1 MKKIFL
7 WASLC
12 LFAVSCSNET
22 IESDNGVT
30 NAEKVL
36 APVTVRVNGFSVTQE
51 EMASGGTTRAAQ
63 TAASYTDVGAIDLA
77 FYSGGTEVYKHT
89 QLRGDNTTY
98 TTFGEFSCNLPIGT
112 YTMVAIARGYFDG
125 DVFTMTSPTAAGYT
139 SERPR
144 ETFCA
149 SQSVTVTAAGAD
161 ASVTMNR
168 IITQLNII
176 STDQISSGVAKIRTT
191 YGGGSKSFDPT
202 SGLATDD
209 NGFSLT
215 NTAYAPGGVHL
226 GVQNY
231 AFLATDEETMTIT
244 IEALDADNHVLFTKS
259 VPGVPL
265 KRNRQTTLTGAIF
278 TTNASSAAFQVET
291 AWIEGNTVNF

>member
-1 MKKIFL
+1 MKKIIF

-22 IESDNGVT
+22 IESGNGVT

-63 TAASYTDVGAIDLA
+63 TAASYTDVKAIDLA

-168 IITQLNII
+168 IITRLNII

-191 YGGGSKSFDPT
+191 YGGGSKSFHPT

-215 NTAYAPGGVHL
+215 NTAVAPDNVHL
-226 GVQNY
+226 GVQNF

-244 IEALDADNHVLFTKS
+244 IEALDADNHVLFTK
-259 VPGVPL
+259 
-265 KRNRQTTLTGAIF
+265 
-278 TTNASSAAFQVET
+278 
-291 AWIEGNTVNF
+291 

>member
-1 MKKIFL
+1 MKKIIF

-51 EMASGGTTRAAQ
+51 EMATGGTTRAAQ

-112 YTMVAIARGYFDG
+112 YTMVAIARGYYDG
-125 DVFTMTSPTAAGYT
+125 DVLTMTSPTAAGYT

-215 NTAYAPGGVHL
+215 NNPAVQDGHL
-226 GVQNY
+226 GICNF

-278 TTNASSAAFQVET
+278 TASASSAAFQVET

>member
-1 MKKIFL
+1 MKKIIL

-215 NTAYAPGGVHL
+215 NNPAVQDGHL
-226 GVQNY
+226 GICNF

-278 TTNASSAAFQVET
+278 TASASSAAFQVET

>member
-1 MKKIFL
+1 
-7 WASLC
+7 
-12 LFAVSCSNET
+12 
-22 IESDNGVT
+22 
-30 NAEKVL
+30 
-36 APVTVRVNGFSVTQE
+36 
-51 EMASGGTTRAAQ
+51 
-63 TAASYTDVGAIDLA
+63 
-77 FYSGGTEVYKHT
+77 
-89 QLRGDNTTY
+89 
-98 TTFGEFSCNLPIGT
+98 
-112 YTMVAIARGYFDG
+112 VAIARGYFDG
-125 DVFTMTSPTAAGYT
+125 DVLTMTSPTAAGYT

-215 NTAYAPGGVHL
+215 NNPAVQDGHL
-226 GVQNY
+226 GICNF

-265 KRNRQTTLTGAIF
+265 KRNRKTTLTGAIF
-278 TTNASSAAFQVET
+278 TASASSAAFQVET

>member
-1 MKKIFL
+1 MKKILF

-22 IESDNGVT
+22 IESGNGVT

-125 DVFTMTSPTAAGYT
+125 DVLTMTSPTAAGYT

-168 IITQLNII
+168 IITRLNII

-215 NTAYAPGGVHL
+215 NNPAVQDGHL
-226 GVQNY
+226 GICNF

-278 TTNASSAAFQVET
+278 TASASSAAFQVET

>member
-63 TAASYTDVGAIDLA
+63 TAASYTGVGAIDLA

-112 YTMVAIARGYFDG
+112 YTMVAIARGYYDG

-215 NTAYAPGGVHL
+215 NSPTVKDGHL
-226 GVQNY
+226 GICNF

-278 TTNASSAAFQVET
+278 TASASSAAFQVET

>member
-125 DVFTMTSPTAAGYT
+125 DVLTMTSPTAAGYT

-191 YGGGSKSFDPT
+191 YGGGSKSFAPT

-215 NTAYAPGGVHL
+215 NNPAVQDGHL
-226 GVQNY
+226 GICNF

-278 TTNASSAAFQVET
+278 TASASSAAFQVET

>member
-63 TAASYTDVGAIDLA
+63 TAASYTDVKAIDLA

-125 DVFTMTSPTAAGYT
+125 DVLTMTSPTAAGYT

-215 NTAYAPGGVHL
+215 NNPAVQDGHL
-226 GVQNY
+226 GICNF

-265 KRNRQTTLTGAIF
+265 KRNRKTTLTGAIF
-278 TTNASSAAFQVET
+278 TASASSAAFQVET

>member
-51 EMASGGTTRAAQ
+51 EMSSGGTTRAAQ
-63 TAASYTDVGAIDLA
+63 TAASYTGVGAIDLA

-112 YTMVAIARGYFDG
+112 YTMVAIARGYYDG

-215 NTAYAPGGVHL
+215 NSPTVKDGHL
-226 GVQNY
+226 GICNF

-278 TTNASSAAFQVET
+278 TASASSAAFQVET

>member
-1 MKKIFL
+1 MKKIIF

-51 EMASGGTTRAAQ
+51 EMSSGGTTRAAQ

-215 NTAYAPGGVHL
+215 NSPTVKDGHL
-226 GVQNY
+226 GICNF

-278 TTNASSAAFQVET
+278 TASASSAAFQVET

>member
-1 MKKIFL
+1 
-7 WASLC
+7 
-12 LFAVSCSNET
+12 
-22 IESDNGVT
+22 
-30 NAEKVL
+30 
-36 APVTVRVNGFSVTQE
+36 
-51 EMASGGTTRAAQ
+51 
-63 TAASYTDVGAIDLA
+63 
-77 FYSGGTEVYKHT
+77 
-89 QLRGDNTTY
+89 
-98 TTFGEFSCNLPIGT
+98 
-112 YTMVAIARGYFDG
+112 
-125 DVFTMTSPTAAGYT
+125 MTSPTAAGYT

-215 NTAYAPGGVHL
+215 NNPAVQDGHL
-226 GVQNY
+226 GICNF

-278 TTNASSAAFQVET
+278 TASASSAAFQVET

>member
-1 MKKIFL
+1 MKKILF

-89 QLRGDNTTY
+89 QLRKDNTTY

-125 DVFTMTSPTAAGYT
+125 DVLTMTSPTAAGYT

-215 NTAYAPGGVHL
+215 NNPAVQDGHL
-226 GVQNY
+226 GICNF

-265 KRNRQTTLTGAIF
+265 KRNRKTTLTGAIF
-278 TTNASSAAFQVET
+278 TASASSAAFQVET

>member
-63 TAASYTDVGAIDLA
+63 TAASYTDVRAIDLA

-215 NTAYAPGGVHL
+215 NNPAVKDGHL
-226 GVQNY
+226 GICNF

-265 KRNRQTTLTGAIF
+265 KRNRKTTLTGAIF
-278 TTNASSAAFQVET
+278 TASASSAAFQVET

>member
-112 YTMVAIARGYFDG
+112 YTMVAIARGYYDG

-215 NTAYAPGGVHL
+215 NSPTVKDGHL
-226 GVQNY
+226 GICNF

-265 KRNRQTTLTGAIF
+265 KRNRKTTLTGAIF

>member
-1 MKKIFL
+1 MKKIIF

-191 YGGGSKSFDPT
+191 YGGGSTSFAPT

-215 NTAYAPGGVHL
+215 NSPAVQDGHL
-226 GVQNY
+226 GICNF

-278 TTNASSAAFQVET
+278 TASASSAAFQVET

>member
-112 YTMVAIARGYFDG
+112 YTMVAIARGYYDG
-125 DVFTMTSPTAAGYT
+125 DVLTMTSPTAAGYT

-191 YGGGSKSFDPT
+191 YGGGSKSFAPT

-215 NTAYAPGGVHL
+215 NNPAVQDGHL
-226 GVQNY
+226 GICNF

-278 TTNASSAAFQVET
+278 TASASSAAFQVET

>member
-202 SGLATDD
+202 TGLATDD

-215 NTAYAPGGVHL
+215 NNPAVQDGHL
-226 GVQNY
+226 GICNF

-278 TTNASSAAFQVET
+278 TASASSAAFQVET

>member
-1 MKKIFL
+1 MKKIIF

-63 TAASYTDVGAIDLA
+63 TAASYTGVGAIDLA

-215 NTAYAPGGVHL
+215 NSPTVKDGHL
-226 GVQNY
+226 GICNF

-278 TTNASSAAFQVET
+278 TASASSAAFQVET

>member
-1 MKKIFL
+1 MKKIIF

-98 TTFGEFSCNLPIGT
+98 TNFGEFSCNLPIGT

-215 NTAYAPGGVHL
+215 NNPAVQNGHL
-226 GVQNY
+226 GICNF

-278 TTNASSAAFQVET
+278 TASASSAAFQVET
-291 AWIEGNTVNF
+291 AWIEDNTVNF

>member
-1 MKKIFL
+1 MKKILF

-63 TAASYTDVGAIDLA
+63 TAASYTDVRAIDLA

-125 DVFTMTSPTAAGYT
+125 DVLTMTSPTAAGYT

-215 NTAYAPGGVHL
+215 NNPAVQDGHL
-226 GVQNY
+226 GICNF

-278 TTNASSAAFQVET
+278 TASASSAAFQVET

>member
-63 TAASYTDVGAIDLA
+63 TAASYTKVGAIDLA

-112 YTMVAIARGYFDG
+112 YTMVAIARGYYDG
-125 DVFTMTSPTAAGYT
+125 DVLTMTSPTAAGYT

-215 NTAYAPGGVHL
+215 NNPAVQNGHL
-226 GVQNY
+226 GICNF

-278 TTNASSAAFQVET
+278 TASASSAAFQVET

>member
-63 TAASYTDVGAIDLA
+63 TAASYTGVGAIDLA

-215 NTAYAPGGVHL
+215 NNPAVQDGHL
-226 GVQNY
+226 GICNF

-278 TTNASSAAFQVET
+278 TASASSAAFQVET

>member
-63 TAASYTDVGAIDLA
+63 TAASYTDVRAIDLA

-112 YTMVAIARGYFDG
+112 YTMVAIARGYYDG

-215 NTAYAPGGVHL
+215 NNPAVQDGHL
-226 GVQNY
+226 GICNF

-278 TTNASSAAFQVET
+278 TASASSAAFQVET

>member
-215 NTAYAPGGVHL
+215 NNPAVQDGHL
-226 GVQNY
+226 GICNF

-265 KRNRQTTLTGAIF
+265 KRNRKTTLTGAIF

>member
-1 MKKIFL
+1 MKKIIF

-63 TAASYTDVGAIDLA
+63 TAASYTGVGAIDLA

-215 NTAYAPGGVHL
+215 NNPAVQDGHL
-226 GVQNY
+226 GICNF

-278 TTNASSAAFQVET
+278 TASASSAAFQVET

>member
-1 MKKIFL
+1 MKKIFF

-112 YTMVAIARGYFDG
+112 YTMVAIARGYYDG
-125 DVFTMTSPTAAGYT
+125 DVLTMTSPTAAGYT

-191 YGGGSKSFDPT
+191 YGSGSKSFDPT

-215 NTAYAPGGVHL
+215 NSPTVQDGHL
-226 GVQNY
+226 GICNF

>member
-63 TAASYTDVGAIDLA
+63 TAASYTGVGAIDLA
-77 FYSGGTEVYKHT
+77 FYSGGTEVYKNK
-89 QLRGDNTTY
+89 QLRGDSTPY

-112 YTMVAIARGYFDG
+112 YTMVAIARGYYDG

-215 NTAYAPGGVHL
+215 NSPTVKDGHL
-226 GVQNY
+226 GICNF

-278 TTNASSAAFQVET
+278 TASASSAAFQVET

>member
-125 DVFTMTSPTAAGYT
+125 DVLTMTSPTAAGYT

-215 NTAYAPGGVHL
+215 NNPAVQDGHL
-226 GVQNY
+226 GICNF

-278 TTNASSAAFQVET
+278 TASASSAAFQVET

>member
-1 MKKIFL
+1 MKKIIF

-63 TAASYTDVGAIDLA
+63 TAASYTGVGAIDLA

-112 YTMVAIARGYFDG
+112 YTMVAIARGYFDD
-125 DVFTMTSPTAAGYT
+125 DVLTMTSPTAAGYT

-215 NTAYAPGGVHL
+215 NNPAVQDGHL
-226 GVQNY
+226 GICNF

-265 KRNRQTTLTGAIF
+265 KRNRKTTLTGAIF
-278 TTNASSAAFQVET
+278 TASASSAAFQVET

>member
-1 MKKIFL
+1 MKKIIF

-63 TAASYTDVGAIDLA
+63 TAASYTGVGAIDLA

-215 NTAYAPGGVHL
+215 NNPAVQDGHL
-226 GVQNY
+226 GICNF

-265 KRNRQTTLTGAIF
+265 KRNRKTTLTGAIF
-278 TTNASSAAFQVET
+278 TASASSAAFQVET

>member
-191 YGGGSKSFDPT
+191 YGGGSKSFAPT

-215 NTAYAPGGVHL
+215 NNPAVQDGHL
-226 GVQNY
+226 GICNF

-265 KRNRQTTLTGAIF
+265 KRNRKTTLTGAIF

>member
-112 YTMVAIARGYFDG
+112 YTMVAIARGYYDG

-215 NTAYAPGGVHL
+215 NNPAVQDGHL
-226 GVQNY
+226 GICNF

-278 TTNASSAAFQVET
+278 TASASSAAFQVET

>member
-63 TAASYTDVGAIDLA
+63 TAASYTGVGAIDLA

-98 TTFGEFSCNLPIGT
+98 TNFGEFSCNLPIGT
-112 YTMVAIARGYFDG
+112 YTMVAIARGYYDG
-125 DVFTMTSPTAAGYT
+125 DVLTMTSPTAAGYT

-215 NTAYAPGGVHL
+215 NNPTEQDGHL
-226 GVQNY
+226 GICNF

-265 KRNRQTTLTGAIF
+265 KRNRKTTLTGAIF

>member
-63 TAASYTDVGAIDLA
+63 TAASYTGVGAIDLA

-89 QLRGDNTTY
+89 QLRGDNTTF

-168 IITQLNII
+168 TITQLNII
-176 STDQISSGVAKIRTT
+176 STDQISLGVAKIRTT

-215 NTAYAPGGVHL
+215 NNPAVQDGHL
-226 GVQNY
+226 GICNF

-278 TTNASSAAFQVET
+278 TASASSAAFQVET

>member
-63 TAASYTDVGAIDLA
+63 TAASYTGVGAIDLA

-215 NTAYAPGGVHL
+215 NNPTEQDGHL
-226 GVQNY
+226 GICNF

-278 TTNASSAAFQVET
+278 TASASSAAFQVET

>member
-1 MKKIFL
+1 MKKIIF

-215 NTAYAPGGVHL
+215 NNPAVQNGHL
-226 GVQNY
+226 GICNF

-265 KRNRQTTLTGAIF
+265 KRNRKTTLTGAIF

>member
-22 IESDNGVT
+22 IESGNGVT

-112 YTMVAIARGYFDG
+112 YTMVAIARGYYDG

-215 NTAYAPGGVHL
+215 NNPAVQDGHL
-226 GVQNY
+226 GICNF

-265 KRNRQTTLTGAIF
+265 KRNRKTTLTGAIF
-278 TTNASSAAFQVET
+278 TASASSAAFQVET